1 MVSVSS
7 STGIAVEAA
16 GLPFLDVKGEDFQRD
31 PYGVLDRLREQ
42 SWLVRSPLGYTI
54 IGYPE
59 AREIKRD
66 PDVVRIFDA
75 VDPERSQLL
84 YRGAA
89 ENMSSQSGARLVKL
103 RKIVV
108 QALRPRQVAVYREAM
123 SAIAHMMLDRIADPQ
138 HADLVADFAGPYPGL
153 VMSPLMGVPFS
164 ETVELDQWATNIN
177 EMGNHSRY
185 DDRIPAIEAAWRSME
200 SYLARL
206 IVERRAHPRGDIVSD
221 LTQGAD
227 ADPEMTEDDLL
238 NLAMAV
244 VNASIDNVRA
254 QLASTIE
261 ALLLNPVQWTA
272 FQADLSRAPAVVE
285 EGLRYFPAGDDI
297 QHRLLRTKSLYGIE
311 LPANTLL
318 FVSKKGVNRDPR
330 LVPDPH
336 AFRIDRESSGHMTFG
351 FGLHACVGAILARA
365 AIGEALLAL
374 GERVERWEVTGR
386 YSRSGIE
393 SSARPLALPVQ
404 LDLVPHG
411 ESDHAPDS

>member
-1 MVSVSS
+1 MSATSS
-7 STGIAVEAA
+7 AGMAVEAA
-16 GLPFLDVKGEDFQRD
+16 GLPFLDVKGEEFQRD
-31 PYGVLDRLREQ
+31 PYGLLDRLREQ

-75 VDPERSQLL
+75 VQPERSQIL
-84 YRGAA
+84 YQGAA
-89 ENMSSQSGARLVKL
+89 KNMSSQSGARLVKL

-123 SAIAHMMLDRIADPQ
+123 SAIAHMMLDQIADPR

-164 ETVELDQWATNIN
+164 DTVELDQWATTIN

-185 DDRIPAIEAAWRSME
+185 DDRIPAIEAAWRKME
-200 SYLARL
+200 DYLAAL
-206 IVERRAHPRGDIVSD
+206 IVERRARPRRDIVSD
-221 LTQGAD
+221 LTEGAD
-227 ADPEMTEDDLL
+227 ADPEMSEDDLL
-238 NLAMAV
+238 QLAMAV

-261 ALLLNPVQWTA
+261 ALLLNPAQWAT

-297 QHRLLRTKSLYGIE
+297 QHRLLRTKTLHGIE
-311 LPANTLL
+311 LPADSLI

-330 LVPDPH
+330 LVQDPH
-336 AFRIDRESSGHMTFG
+336 AFRVDRETNGHLTFG

-365 AIGEALLAL
+365 AIAEALLAL
-374 GERVERWEVTGR
+374 AERVRHWELTGP
-386 YSRSGIE
+386 YGRSGIE

-404 LDLVPHG
+404 LDLAPHG
-411 ESDHAPDS
+411 ESECA

>member
-1 MVSVSS
+1 VSVTS
-7 STGIAVEAA
+7 STGIAAEAA
-16 GLPFLDVKGEDFQRD
+16 GLPFLDVKGEEFQRD

-42 SWLVRSPLGYTI
+42 SWLVRSPLGYTV

-75 VDPERSQLL
+75 VDRERSLVL
-84 YRGAA
+84 YQGAA
-89 ENMSSQSGARLVKL
+89 KNMSSQGGARLVKL
-103 RKIVV
+103 RKIIV
-108 QALRPRQVAVYREAM
+108 QALRPRQVAIYREAM
-123 SAIAHMMLDRIADPQ
+123 SAIAHMLLDRIADPRR
-138 HADLVADFAGPYPGL
+138 ADLVADFAGPYPGL

-164 ETVELDQWATNIN
+164 DTVELDQWATTIN

-200 SYLARL
+200 DYLAQL
-206 IVERRAHPRGDIVSD
+206 IVERRAHPRSDIVSD
-221 LTQGAD
+221 LTEGAD
-227 ADPEMTEDDLL
+227 ADPEMTEDDLV

-261 ALLLNPVQWTA
+261 ALLLNPEQWAA

-297 QHRLLRTKSLYGIE
+297 QHRLLRDKNLYGIE

-336 AFRIDRESSGHMTFG
+336 VFRIDRESTAHLTFG

-365 AIGEALLAL
+365 AIAEASLAL
-374 GERVERWEVTGR
+374 AERVQRWELNGP
-386 YSRSGIE
+386 YGRSGIE
-393 SSARPLALPVQ
+393 SSARPLALPVH
-404 LDLVPHG
+404 LDLAPHG
-411 ESDHAPDS
+411 ESHHASDS

>member
-1 MVSVSS
+1 MSVAPPA
-7 STGIAVEAA
+7 GIAAEAA
-16 GLPFLDVKGEDFQRD
+16 GLPFLDVKGEEFQQD
-31 PYGVLDRLREQ
+31 PYRVLDRLRGQ

-75 VDPERSQLL
+75 VQPERSMVL
-84 YRGAA
+84 YQGAA
-89 ENMSSQSGARLVKL
+89 KNMSSQGGARLVKL

-123 SAIAHMMLDRIADPQ
+123 SAIAHMLLDRITDPRR
-138 HADLVADFAGPYPGL
+138 ADLVADFAGPYPGL

-164 ETVELDQWATNIN
+164 ETAELDQWATTIN

-185 DDRIPAIEAAWRSME
+185 DDRIPAIEAAWRTME
-200 SYLARL
+200 DYLAGL
-206 IVERRAHPRGDIVSD
+206 IAERRARPRRDIVSD
-221 LTQGAD
+221 LTAEAD

-261 ALLLNPVQWTA
+261 ALLRNPAQWAA
-272 FQADLSRAPAVVE
+272 FQADLSQAPAVVE

-297 QHRLLRTKSLYGIE
+297 QHRLLRTKTLYGIE
-311 LPANTLL
+311 LQANTLL

-336 AFRIDRESSGHMTFG
+336 AFRIDRESNGHLTFG

-365 AIGEALLAL
+365 AIGEGLIAL
-374 GERVERWEVTGR
+374 GERVRHWELTGP
-386 YSRSGIE
+386 YGRSGIE

-404 LDLVPHG
+404 LDLAPHG
-411 ESDHAPDS
+411 ESVCA

>member
-1 MVSVSS
+1 VSVTSS
-7 STGIAVEAA
+7 AGTGVEAVA
-16 GLPFLDVKGEDFQRD
+16 LPFLDVKGADFQRD

-59 AREIKRD
+59 AKEIKRD

-75 VDPERSQLL
+75 VDPDLSPLL
-84 YRGAA
+84 HQKAA
-89 ENMSSQSGARLVKL
+89 ENMSSQGGARLVKL

-108 QALRPRQVAVYREAM
+108 QALRPRQVAIYREGMA
-123 SAIAHMMLDRIADPQ
+123 AIAHMLLDQIADPG
-138 HADLVADFAGPYPGL
+138 HADLVGQFAGPYPGL

-164 ETVELDQWATNIN
+164 DTVELDEWATTIN
-177 EMGNHSRY
+177 EMGNHSQY
-185 DDRIPAIEAAWRSME
+185 DHRIPAIEAAWRSME
-200 SYLARL
+200 AYLAGL
-206 IVERRAHPRGDIVSD
+206 IAERRAHPHGDIISD
-221 LTQGAD
+221 LTEGVD

-261 ALLLNPVQWTA
+261 ALLLNPGQWAA
-272 FQADLSRAPAVVE
+272 FKADLSQAPAVVE

-297 QHRLLRTKSLYGIE
+297 QHRLLADKSLYGIE

-336 AFRIDRESSGHMTFG
+336 EFRIDRPSTGHLTFG

-365 AIGEALLAL
+365 AIGEGLIAL
-374 GERVERWEVTGR
+374 GERVQRWELTGP
-386 YSRSGIE
+386 YGRSGIE
-393 SSARPLALPVQ
+393 SSARPLALPVHV
-404 LDLVPHG
+404 DLAPHG
-411 ESDHAPDS
+411 ESDHALDS

>member
-1 MVSVSS
+1 MSVASYNG
-7 STGIAVEAA
+7 TTVDAA
-16 GLPFLDVKGEDFQRD
+16 RLPFLDVKGEEFQQD

-42 SWLVRSPLGYTI
+42 SWLVRSPLGYTV

-59 AREIKRD
+59 AKEIKRD

-75 VDPERSQLL
+75 VDPERSLVL
-84 YRGAA
+84 YQGAA
-89 ENMSSQSGARLVKL
+89 KNMSSQSGARLVKL

-108 QALRPRQVAVYREAM
+108 QALRPRQVAIYREAM
-123 SAIAHMMLDRIADPQ
+123 SAIAHLLLDRIADPQ
-138 HADLVADFAGPYPGL
+138 HADLVAGFAGPYPGL

-164 ETVELDQWATNIN
+164 DTVELDQWATTIN

-185 DDRIPAIEAAWRSME
+185 DDRIPAIEAAWQSME
-200 SYLARL
+200 DYLAQL
-206 IVERRAHPRGDIVSD
+206 IVERRAHPRSDIVSD
-221 LTQGAD
+221 LTEGAD
-227 ADPEMTEDDLL
+227 ADPEMTEDDLV

-261 ALLLNPVQWTA
+261 ALLLNPAQWAA

-297 QHRLLRTKSLYGIE
+297 QHRLLRDKNLYGIE

-336 AFRIDRESSGHMTFG
+336 AFRIDRESSGHLTFG

-365 AIGEALLAL
+365 AIAEALLAL
-374 GERVERWEVTGR
+374 GKRVQHWKLTGP
-386 YSRSGIE
+386 YGRSGIE

-404 LDLVPHG
+404 LDLAPHG
-411 ESDHAPDS
+411 ESDHAPSS

>member
-1 MVSVSS
+1 MSVSS
-7 STGIAVEAA
+7 SAGIAVEAA
-16 GLPFLDVKGEDFQRD
+16 ALPFLDVKGEEFQRD
-31 PYGVLDRLREQ
+31 PYGLLDRLREQ
-42 SWLVRSPLGYTI
+42 SWLVRSPLGYTV

-75 VDPERSQLL
+75 VDPASSPLL
-84 YRGAA
+84 HQKAA
-89 ENMSSQSGARLVKL
+89 ENMSSQSGAQLIKL
-103 RKIVV
+103 RKIIV
-108 QALRPRQVAVYREAM
+108 QALRPRQVAVYREGM
-123 SAIAHMMLDRIADPQ
+123 SAIAHMLLDRIADPR

-164 ETVELDQWATNIN
+164 DTVELDEWATTIN
-177 EMGNHSRY
+177 EMGNHSQY
-185 DDRIPAIEAAWRSME
+185 DHRIPAIEAAWRAME
-200 SYLARL
+200 DYLAGL
-206 IVERRAHPRGDIVSD
+206 IVERRAHPHGDIISD
-221 LTQGAD
+221 LTEGAD

-261 ALLLNPVQWTA
+261 ALLLNPQQWAA
-272 FQADLSRAPAVVE
+272 FQADPSQAPAVVE

-297 QHRLLRTKSLYGIE
+297 QHRLLTAKNLHGIE
-311 LPANTLL
+311 LPADTLL

-336 AFRIDRESSGHMTFG
+336 VFRIDRESTGHLTFG

-374 GERVERWEVTGR
+374 GERVQQWELTGP
-386 YSRSGIE
+386 YGRSGIE
-393 SSARPLALPVQ
+393 SSARPLALPVH
-404 LDLVPHG
+404 LDLAPHG
-411 ESDHAPDS
+411 ESDHALDS